1 MLKLNPARHRFD
13 RLDVGP
19 KPDKLGHEFS
29 IRQQAS
35 MLWIV
40 MLEYGGAIPS
50 FADLGPIN
58 PFI

>member
-19 KPDKLGHEFS
+19 KPNKLGHEFS

-50 FADLGPIN
+50 FADLGTI
-58 PFI
+58 